1 MERDDI
7 KRRIVDAVWMNP
19 QLVYGIVFKDKGANK
34 KTSIHHP
41 NGEKG
46 KDWSAYALLK
56 KDTTIC
62 ANWKG
67 SADDDLWQFVMA
79 KESTTFM
86 GAVKY
91 LADIYKIPIEL
102 SAKDKEK
109 AVMRSFNEVILHHCN
124 KILRE
129 DAIAEDVR
137 QYLAKRG
144 LDISERLG
152 YWSNSVKDDVIRILD
167 RAYVDINEDAIAKR
181 INELFPYNADNY
193 RLIIGRFNGNSLM
206 GFCGRKTNMDAD
218 GGKYIYSRS
227 DDDENNNPKGAF
239 VKVTERMV
247 VMEGMLDIE
256 SALQKGV
263 NAFATGTSSITLAQ
277 TEELVRRG
285 CREFVLIPD
294 CELDEKE
301 SQPTEL
307 QHIKIRISDQIGK
320 RRMRFVGT
328 SIDRILSVSTRMD
341 EYVSI
346 SVSDISR
353 WRKEWDEEPKD
364 VNDYIIAH
372 PNADLMAEILD
383 AKLSW
388 YRYLCEMLAINSD
401 DEDMLAR
408 QITHIFGA
416 IPDKS
421 EQNRFAMFVERQM
434 SMGEFAYKKISEC
447 GMSHEVFAEI
457 VRKGISRTKSVLTD
471 NYVTEINNAY
481 NGEKMG
487 NSDVYEIA
495 QKLADVRKDDDAMSL
510 YRQLMRPIEDI
521 EGDIAERGSEM
532 PLSNIMLKDDEGNGL
547 RPLTIPPV
555 GIFVLHAMPKHGKTT
570 LLINFARMI
579 TAQQEGLVLFL
590 TNEQNQDDMLSKCYC
605 MCTEGNANMSGIE
618 QMVKEAKTGIEE
630 NELPTIKNKYGEM
643 FGNVKF
649 ARIDRH
655 IDSAVAML
663 RNSVNTLRRTGKD
676 VSCIVLDYLQ
686 LMRYDEKMPRTEQ
699 ITHIM
704 AQLNDL
710 SNELGIC
717 ILTASQ
723 LNRDVRQ
730 KKKEMDDITYADG
743 SDSKAIEEYAS
754 EIFLLLNADMMKEDI
769 AKDMKYAEQ
778 NEDDDG
784 SPIWRNNRAKRMYD
798 AKKVLD
804 EKYESS
810 MHRNNIYYI
819 ENLLSRRNRIGGFA
833 SIEVKGNGMVNGQI
847 D

>member
-1 MERDDI
+1 MECNDI
-7 KRRIVDAVWMNP
+7 KRRIVDAVWSNP
-19 QLVYGIVFKDKGANK
+19 QLVYDIELKDKGANK

-91 LADIYKIPIEL
+91 LADIYGIPIEL

-124 KILRE
+124 KVLRE

-137 QYLAKRG
+137 QYLVARG
-144 LDISERLG
+144 LSVTERLG
-152 YWSNSVKDDVIRILD
+152 YWSNRVKDDVIRILD
-167 RAYVDINEDAIAKR
+167 NTYVDIDKESIAKR
-181 INELFPYNADNY
+181 IGALFPFNDDDY
-193 RLIIGRFNGNSLM
+193 RLIIGRYNGNSLM
-206 GFCGRKTNMDAD
+206 GFCGRKTNKDAK
-218 GGKYIYSRS
+218 GNKYIYSRS
-227 DDDENNNPKGAF
+227 DEEDESNNPKGAF
-239 VKVTERMV
+239 IKVTERMV

-307 QHIKIRISDQIGK
+307 QHIKIRIFPQIGK
-320 RRMRFVGT
+320 RRMGFVGT
-328 SIDRILSVSTRMD
+328 SIDRILSVSTKMD

-353 WRKEWDEEPKD
+353 WRTDSFDEKLKD
-364 VNDYIIAH
+364 VNDYIIAY

-401 DEDMLAR
+401 DEGILAR
-408 QITHIFGA
+408 QIVRIFGA

-421 EQNRFAMFVERQM
+421 EQNRFAMFVERKM
-434 SMGEFAYKKISEC
+434 SMGEFPYTKISEC
-447 GMSHEVFAEI
+447 GITHEVFAEI

-487 NSDVYEIA
+487 NSDVYDIA
-495 QKLADVRKDDDAMSL
+495 QKLADVRKNDDEDSL
-510 YRQLMRPIEDI
+510 YRQFMRSVEDI
-521 EGDIAERGSEM
+521 ENDIAERGSDMSLE
-532 PLSNIMLKDDEGNGL
+532 LMLKDDEGNEL
-547 RPLTIPPV
+547 RPITIPPV
-555 GIFVLHAMPKHGKTT
+555 GIFVLTAMPKHGKTT
-570 LLINFARMI
+570 LMINLARMI
-579 TAQQEGLVLFL
+579 TAKHEGLVLVC

-605 MCTEGNANMSGIE
+605 MCADGMNMSGIE
-618 QMVKEAKTGIEE
+618 RIVKDAKTGIDMT
-630 NELPTIKNKYGEM
+630 ELPTIKRKYGEM

-649 ARIDRH
+649 ARIDRE
-655 IDSAVAML
+655 IDMTIAKL
-663 RNSVNTLRRTGKD
+663 RNSVNRIRTQGKD

-686 LMRYDEKMPRTEQ
+686 LMTHGDRLPRTEQ
-699 ITHIM
+699 LSYVM

-710 SNELGIC
+710 SNELSIP
-717 ILTASQ
+717 IITASQ
-723 LNRDVRQ
+723 FNRDVR
-730 KKKEMDDITYADG
+730 KGKSLDDISYADG
-743 SDSKAIEEYAS
+743 SESKAIEEYAS
-754 EIFLLLNADMMKEDI
+754 ELYMLLNYDMLKWYIDGLAEKMDGEIGRRAERMKGCQL
-769 AKDMKYAEQ
+769 AL
-778 NEDDDG
+778 G
-784 SPIWRNNRAKRMYD
+784 
-798 AKKVLD
+798 D
-804 EKYESS
+804 ECNLLYV
-810 MHRNNIYYI
+810 

-833 SIEVKGNGMVNGQI
+833 CIELGSNGLVNGQL
-847 D
+847 